1 MTESKKE
8 RHDEEEQ
15 ASAELQQNDMKE
27 FLEEKTG
34 APRNRGPVQED
45 TSRLPDDQNRMI
57 SEHNLRK

>member
-8 RHDEEEQ
+8 RHDEQEQ
-15 ASAELQQNDMKE
+15 ASAELQQNAMKE

-34 APRNRGPVQED
+34 TPRNRGPVQED

>member
-8 RHDEEEQ
+8 RHDEQEQ
-15 ASAELQQNDMKE
+15 ASAELQQNAMKE

-34 APRNRGPVQED
+34 SPRNRGPVQED